1 MQVMDSR
8 KELYNGSWVADNAR
22 AEMTSVCLNR
32 KPSHCNYLSGLLELY
47 RNKVSQRPIV
57 YSQSPKN
64 KKMCFSLL
72 IAL

>member
-1 MQVMDSR
+1 MKVMDSR

-47 RNKVSQRPIV
+47 RNKVSTV
-57 YSQSPKN
+57 KVSYLLQS
-64 KKMCFSLL
+64 
-72 IAL
+72 

>member
-1 MQVMDSR
+1 MASFVMQVMDSR

-47 RNKVSQRPIV
+47 RNKVRIRLTF
-57 YSQSPKN
+57 K
-64 KKMCFSLL
+64 
-72 IAL
+72 

>member
-22 AEMTSVCLNR
+22 AELSSVCLNR

-47 RNKVSQRPIV
+47 RNKVRIRLTS
-57 YSQSPKN
+57 K
-64 KKMCFSLL
+64 
-72 IAL
+72 